1 MRKKKENHHNALID
15 VKLNKNSDVKILKKG
30 AKFIPGVTSIP
41 KSGELIFVTH
51 VGYRLQGSS

>member
-1 MRKKKENHHNALID
+1 MRKNKENHHNALID

-30 AKFIPGVTSIP
+30 ATSIP